1 MTAQQQAPNAERM
14 EDIREIVTEVLEIEP
29 EELGDTDLFIEDH
42 GADSLRAIEIL
53 ARLEKRYRVEIPQS
67 ELPKMVNLIA
77 VYSVLAQHA
86 DWQD

>member
-1 MTAQQQAPNAERM
+1 MTAQQQAPNAERL

-53 ARLEKRYRVEIPQS
+53 ARLEKKYRVEIPQS
-67 ELPKMVNLIA
+67 ELPKMVNLVA
-77 VYSVLAQHA
+77 VYQVLQQHA

>member
-1 MTAQQQAPNAERM
+1 MTASQQAPNAERL

-53 ARLEKRYRVEIPQS
+53 ARLEKKYRVEIPQS
-67 ELPKMVNLIA
+67 ELPKMVNLTA
-77 VYSVLAQHA
+77 VYSVLAEHA
-86 DWQD
+86 NWQD